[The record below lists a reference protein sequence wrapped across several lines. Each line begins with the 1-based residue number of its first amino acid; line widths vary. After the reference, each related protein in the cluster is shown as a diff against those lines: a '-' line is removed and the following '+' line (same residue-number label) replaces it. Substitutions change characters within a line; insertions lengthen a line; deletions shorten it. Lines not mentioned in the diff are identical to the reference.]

1 MVVKSPVDRL
11 SELARLVDGERLLA
25 TLAVQVER
33 IGPRPTGSRGAHRL
47 RRWLRRALA
56 GHGLDVRED
65 SFPVVTLRRAAATL
79 DVAGEPLP
87 CTPFVGLPPAF
98 PYLVPGRL
106 RRAEGRLVVAAGLA
120 ELERQGD
127 LKDAVVALDEPVDD
141 AGVLT
146 AAAAVALRGGLG
158 LVVSS
163 ARRRG
168 AARDLPFFN
177 LHLHGLQGLPLS
189 AAVPV
194 LDVPP
199 PGRERLIAGRRAEL
213 TWDVEYQVSR
223 AWNVHARVGREAGG
237 PRVLVAAHYDSPY
250 TSPDCPAANDNGVG
264 VSIAL
269 ELARCCAQLAGRRQ
283 ATPEV
288 EFCFYDGE
296 EYDAVGCWPI
306 PLDLERMPGDSLDD
320 AVAAHAALVR
330 YRLYLIGGDAGAAQ
344 DIRLHTPLAALRRP
358 RYREGPCDVIEIDTM
373 GAGPNLLLA
382 GDPAAELE
390 FAPAFRALTRELF
403 PAARLRTAAHVS
415 NVATAMRA
423 CGVEGASLV
432 LQREGERP
440 PMHSADDDL
449 TSIDPRALEAM
460 TVLHLALLLGREP
473 AP

>member
-11 SELARLVDGERLLA
+11 SELTRLVDGERLLA
-25 TLAVQVER
+25 ALAVQVER
-33 IGPRPTGSRGAHRL
+33 IGPRPTGSQGAHRL

-56 GHGLDVRED
+56 GHGLDVWEH
-65 SFPVVTLRRAAATL
+65 SFPVVTLQRAAATL
-79 DVAGEPLP
+79 DVAGEQLP
-87 CTPFVGLPPAF
+87 CAPFVGLPPAF
-98 PYLVPGRL
+98 PYLVPRRL
-106 RRAEGRLVVAAGLA
+106 RRAEGRLVTAPGLA
-120 ELERQGD
+120 ELERLGD
-127 LKDAVVALDEPVDD
+127 LKGALVVLDEPVDD
-141 AGVLT
+141 AGVL
-146 AAAAVALRGGLG
+146 AGAAAVALRGGLG
-158 LVVSS
+158 LLVTSL
-163 ARRRG
+163 RRRH
-168 AARDLPFFN
+168 AARELPFFN

-189 AAVPV
+189 AAIPV

-199 PGRERLIAGRRAEL
+199 PGRERLIAGRHAWL

-223 AWNVHARVGREAGG
+223 AWNVHARAGWDAGG

-269 ELARCCAQLAGRRQ
+269 ELARCCAQHGQ
-283 ATPEV
+283 AAPDV

-306 PLDLERMPGDSLDD
+306 PLDLERMPGSSLDD

-330 YRLYLIGGDAGAAQ
+330 YRLYLIGDDAASAE
-344 DIRLHTPLAALRRP
+344 DIRQHTPLAALRRP
-358 RYREGPCDVIEIDTM
+358 RYRDRPCDVIEIDTM

-390 FAPAFRALTRELF
+390 TAPPFSELARELF

-449 TSIDPRALEAM
+449 ASVDPRALEAM

-473 AP
+473 LT